1 MNFIVTSCSSEND
14 AGCWS
19 VISCCVCKPADNYTQ
34 TTSVKQMKGAGLSF
48 TCKSDLG
55 VVLTLTRSL
64 SSCVC
69 VCVCVCVLVIIM
81 NHCSAVCL
89 CASLCSEDLGFV
101 CFPSRLCRQQR
112 LRQV

>member
-69 VCVCVCVLVIIM
+69 VCVCVCW
-81 NHCSAVCL
+81 
-89 CASLCSEDLGFV
+89 
-101 CFPSRLCRQQR
+101 
-112 LRQV
+112 